1 MHGTNCQVVTEVGRL
16 RENVRGRVTI
26 TVDAVDLVTITY
38 YTPTH
43 VESAV
48 LSGEHWDEYVK
59 AINTTDRA
67 VKRAR
72 LKTVKAVRTA

>member
-26 TVDAVDLVTITY
+26 STDAVDLVTITY

-48 LSGEHWDEYVK
+48 LAGEHWDDFVK

-72 LKTVKAVRTA
+72 LKALSVVKTA